1 MSQFISFVVNLQ
13 HRRFAIMNDFRI
25 NYKKLSEL
33 IKKYHNESFY
43 SCKPLPKLI
52 AVSKQQPD
60 EKILNALKFG
70 QRIYGENKL
79 QDAIKRW
86 SNFIKTY
93 KDIELHYIG
102 HLQTNKVKKALNFF
116 DVIHTLD
123 RESLALEVS
132 KHLTSQS
139 KTKSFLI
146 QVNTGNEKNK
156 SGISLKDFEE
166 FFKFVNSLN
175 IPVKGLMCLPP
186 VDDEP
191 SIHFCILRE
200 LANKFK
206 LSDLSM
212 GMSMDFE
219 KAINFGSTYLRIGTS
234 FFGER
239 D

>member
-1 MSQFISFVVNLQ
+1 
-13 HRRFAIMNDFRI
+13 MNEFRSK
-25 NYKKLSEL
+25 YEKLNQL

-43 SCKPLPKLI
+43 SANRLPKLI

-60 EKILNALKFG
+60 EKILNAIKLG

-79 QDAIKRW
+79 QDAVKRW
-86 SNFIKTY
+86 SNLLDKY
-93 KDIELHYIG
+93 KDLELHYIG

-123 RESLALEVS
+123 RESLALEIS
-132 KHLTSQS
+132 KHLTFTS
-139 KTKSFLI
+139 KTKSFMI

-156 SGISLKDFEE
+156 SGISLDDFEE
-166 FFKFVNSLN
+166 FFKFTNSLK
-175 IPVKGLMCLPP
+175 IPVTGLMCLPP
-186 VDDEP
+186 INEEP

-212 GMSMDFE
+212 GMSMDYE
-219 KAINFGSTYLRIGTS
+219 KAIKFGSTYLRIGTS
-234 FFGER
+234 FFGKR
-239 D
+239 N

>member
-1 MSQFISFVVNLQ
+1 
-13 HRRFAIMNDFRI
+13 MNEFRSK
-25 NYKKLSEL
+25 YEKLNQL

-43 SCKPLPKLI
+43 SANRLPKLI

-60 EKILNALKFG
+60 EKILNAIKLG

-86 SNFIKTY
+86 SCLLDEY

-123 RESLALEVS
+123 RESLALEIS
-132 KHLTSQS
+132 KHLTFTS
-139 KTKSFLI
+139 KTKSFMI

-156 SGISLKDFEE
+156 SGISLNDFQE
-166 FFKFVNSLN
+166 FFKFTNSLK

-186 VDDEP
+186 INEEP

-212 GMSMDFE
+212 GMSMDYE
-219 KAINFGSTYLRIGTS
+219 KAIKFGSTYLRIGTS
-234 FFGER
+234 FFGKR

>member
-1 MSQFISFVVNLQ
+1 MNEVYNRYKNLNQ
-13 HRRFAIMNDFRI
+13 
-25 NYKKLSEL
+25 L
-33 IKKYHNESFY
+33 IKKYHNDSLY
-43 SCKPLPKLI
+43 ASKSLPKLI

-60 EKILNALKFG
+60 EKIFDALKIG
-70 QRIYGENKL
+70 QRIFGENKL
-79 QDAIKRW
+79 QEALKRW
-86 SNFIKTY
+86 SHIINLY

-102 HLQTNKVKKALNFF
+102 HLQSNKVKTALKFF

-123 RESLALEVS
+123 RESLVLEVS
-132 KHLTSQS
+132 KHLTPTT
-139 KTKSFLI
+139 KTKSFMI

-156 SGISLKDFEE
+156 SGIGLEDFED

-186 VDDEP
+186 KDDNP
-191 SIHFCILRE
+191 SIHFCILKE
-200 LANKFK
+200 LANKFE

-219 KAINFGSTYLRIGTS
+219 NAINFGSTYLRIGS
-234 FFGER
+234 AFFGKR

>member
-1 MSQFISFVVNLQ
+1 MSHFIFFVVNLQ
-13 HRRFAIMNDFRI
+13 QQLFIMNEFAS
-25 NYKKLSEL
+25 KFEKLNQL
-33 IKKYHNESFY
+33 IDKYHKDSFY
-43 SCKPLPKLI
+43 SSNPSPKLI

-60 EKILNALKFG
+60 EKILDALKFV

-79 QDAIKRW
+79 QDAVKRW
-86 SNFIKTY
+86 SNHLKNY

-123 RESLALEVS
+123 RESLALEIS
-132 KHLTSQS
+132 KYLTSES
-139 KTKSFLI
+139 KTKSFMI

-156 SGISLKDFEE
+156 SGISLNDFEE
-166 FFKFVNSLN
+166 FFKFTNSLH
-175 IPVKGLMCLPP
+175 IPVRGLMCLPP
-186 VDDEP
+186 VNEEP

-219 KAINFGSTYLRIGTS
+219 KAIKFGSTYLRIGS
-234 FFGER
+234 SLFGER
-239 D
+239 N

>member
-1 MSQFISFVVNLQ
+1 
-13 HRRFAIMNDFRI
+13 MNEFRSK
-25 NYKKLSEL
+25 YEKLNQL

-43 SCKPLPKLI
+43 SANRLPKLI

-60 EKILNALKFG
+60 EKILNAIKLG

-79 QDAIKRW
+79 QDAVKRW
-86 SNFIKTY
+86 SNLLDKY
-93 KDIELHYIG
+93 KDLELHYIG

-123 RESLALEVS
+123 RESLALEIS
-132 KHLTSQS
+132 KHLTFKS
-139 KTKSFLI
+139 KTKSFMI
-146 QVNTGNEKNK
+146 QVNTGDEKNK
-156 SGISLKDFEE
+156 SGISLNDFEE
-166 FFKFVNSLN
+166 FFKFTNSLK

-186 VDDEP
+186 INEEP

-212 GMSMDFE
+212 GMSMDYE
-219 KAINFGSTYLRIGTS
+219 KAIKFGSTYLRIGTS
-234 FFGER
+234 FFGKR
-239 D
+239 N

>member
-1 MSQFISFVVNLQ
+1 MDDI
-13 HRRFAIMNDFRI
+13 FANR
-25 NYKKLSEL
+25 YSL
-33 IKKYHNESFY
+33 IKTIEKCHNDSFY
-43 SCKPLPKLI
+43 SSKSLPKLV
-52 AVSKQQPD
+52 AVSKQQPSH
-60 EKILNALKFG
+60 KIKEALQAG
-70 QRIYGENKL
+70 HRIFGENKL
-79 QDAIKRW
+79 QDAIIRW
-86 SNFIKTY
+86 TDFLDIY

-123 RESLALEVS
+123 RKNLALEIS
-132 KHLTSQS
+132 KHWTPTI
-139 KTKSFLI
+139 KTKACMI

-156 SGISLKDFEE
+156 SGISLDEFEE
-166 FFKFVNSLN
+166 FFKFASSLK

-206 LSDLSM
+206 LNELSM
-212 GMSMDFE
+212 GMSMDYE
-219 KAINFGSTYLRIGTS
+219 KAIKFGSTYLRIGTS
-234 FFGER
+234 FFGKR